1 MAREKI
7 AWVGMSDWRCRRFW
21 CLGEPA
27 ATTQLFEIDRSWYRS
42 FHELVNSQNG
52 WFIVYR
58 FISWQIQSINLSK
71 LQRRHTTSLEI
82 WPRYRI
88 KLVMCKWTMRVLIC
102 ADSMFFHCQCS
113 SPLPASFFL
122 PLRCKDPQCRRL
134 PFLLALPYPI
144 WRRKS
149 GAARLLGARPHIF
162 VKSPRPCLIP
172 YLEIWISTHDPW
184 NIVIWPDTWI
194 QVSSEDLCFLR
205 FKGSSTWRK

>member
-1 MAREKI
+1 M
-7 AWVGMSDWRCRRFW
+7 
-21 CLGEPA
+21 
-27 ATTQLFEIDRSWYRS
+27 
-42 FHELVNSQNG
+42 
-52 WFIVYR
+52 
-58 FISWQIQSINLSK
+58 SK
-71 LQRRHTTSLEI
+71 LQRRHTTSLVI

-172 YLEIWISTHDPW
+172 YLEIWISTHDPR
-184 NIVIWPDTWI
+184 NIVIWPDRYIYIYMYMYIYIHIYIYIHLFFIKLLWWI
-194 QVSSEDLCFLR
+194 MVSQTTIT
-205 FKGSSTWRK
+205 GHPSSGDDHTKRTPPPSIY